1 MRAPENYD
9 ANYEDWLEATEVP
22 AMTHSDVL
30 DVLQSLGYVVEHSG
44 KVREYRLVK
53 VAGIGM
59 WEGR

>member
-1 MRAPENYD
+1 MKHWE
-9 ANYEDWLEATEVP
+9 
-22 AMTHSDVL
+22 VL
-30 DVLQSLGYVVEHSG
+30 DILRALDYVVEHSG

>member
-1 MRAPENYD
+1 MTHKETLDVMRA
-9 ANYEDWLEATEVP
+9 
-22 AMTHSDVL
+22 
-30 DVLQSLGYVVEHSG
+30 LGYVVEHSG